1 MSAQRDEENHH
12 MTIRRSAAF
21 VTAIVLVAACSSSKG
36 ASPTTPTTSGSTG
49 TAATTVAPVAPT
61 QPPAT
66 NASGEVTISGNLA
79 LTSGTKY
86 SVLQRVLQRTI
97 GFTATDTSKEAF
109 VTPGFFG
116 VTADAKGAQPLI
128 AFIDLANSRVFR
140 DPHADFSTF
149 ATAADVVNV
158 TDAVPADFLAT
169 AAKLPGMTVGTVADT
184 TFLGVPAK
192 SMTYKVDSTDGA
204 FQCGKDDP
212 SPCLLVLFV
221 TTGPTIAL
229 HKGDSGTFYD
239 LQISGRRILV
249 EVTDHPGATD
259 LLKTF
264 TFGA

>member
-1 MSAQRDEENHH
+1 MSAERDEENHQ

-36 ASPTTPTTSGSTG
+36 ATPTSAGNSGGSTP
-49 TAATTVAPVAPT
+49 TVSPT

-66 NASGEVTISGNLA
+66 NAAGVVTIASNVP

-86 SVLQRVLQRTI
+86 SVVSTVLQRTI
-97 GFTATDTSKEAF
+97 AFTGTDASKQAF
-109 VTPGFFG
+109 VTPGFLG
-116 VTADAKGAQPLI
+116 ISADTTGAQPLI
-128 AFIDLANSRVFR
+128 GLMDLANSRVFR

-149 ATAADVVNV
+149 SNASDVINATDP
-158 TDAVPADFLAT
+158 VPADFLGHIAQ
-169 AAKLPGMTVGTVADT
+169 LPGVTAGAVTDT

-192 SMTYKVDSTDGA
+192 AMTYKVDSTDGG
-204 FQCGKDDP
+204 FQCGKDDT

-239 LQISGRRILV
+239 LQISGRRLV
-249 EVTDHPGATD
+249 AEVTDHAGATD

>member
-1 MSAQRDEENHH
+1 MSAERDEENT

-36 ASPTTPTTSGSTG
+36 AAPTTVGSTG
-49 TAATTVAPVAPT
+49 GSTATVSPT

-66 NASGEVTISGNLA
+66 NAAGVVTISSNVA
-79 LTSGTKY
+79 LTTGTKY
-86 SVLQRVLQRTI
+86 SVIPSALQRSVT
-97 GFTATDTSKEAF
+97 FTGTDASKQAF
-109 VTPGFFG
+109 VTPGFLG
-116 VTADAKGAQPLI
+116 IAADVNGAQPLI
-128 AFIDLANSRVFR
+128 GFMDLANSRVFR
-140 DPHADFSTF
+140 DPHVDFSTF
-149 ATAADVVNV
+149 SNASDVVNA
-158 TDAVPADFLAT
+158 TDPVPTDFLGHV
-169 AAKLPGMTVGTVADT
+169 AKLPGMTAGAVTDT

-192 SMTYKVDSTDGA
+192 AMTYKVDSTDGG
-204 FQCGKDDP
+204 FRCGKDDT

-239 LQISGRRILV
+239 LQISGRRLV
-249 EVTDHPGATD
+249 AEVTDHAGAAD